1 MKLLPTCK
9 EVESRLT
16 EFTEG
21 TLPLGERLGIRVH
34 LLMCRSCSAFLS
46 GFRALPRI
54 GKRLLRPGGS
64 PPPEALSALQRAREA
79 LQKS

>member
-9 EVESRLT
+9 EVEARLT
-16 EFTEG
+16 EFTEE
-21 TLPLGERLGIRVH
+21 TLPFGERLGIRVH

-46 GFRALPRI
+46 GFRSLPRI

-64 PPPEALSALQRAREA
+64 PPPEALNALQRSLEI
-79 LQKS
+79 LKKS